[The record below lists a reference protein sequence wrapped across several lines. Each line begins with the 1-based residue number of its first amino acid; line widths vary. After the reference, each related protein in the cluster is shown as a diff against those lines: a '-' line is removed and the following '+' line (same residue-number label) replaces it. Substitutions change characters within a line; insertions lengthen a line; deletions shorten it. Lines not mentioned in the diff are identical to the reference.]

1 MINEDAFNKYLSD
14 LDAILSEESCLKLQ
28 KARIVL
34 DQNDS
39 DSWDDAEKKYEE
51 IRIDINDIDKIC
63 LHISETKRVV
73 TRVKDHVFF
82 REHIFIV
89 DDIVEKKRFDPD
101 PEIVNAWSRLT
112 EGDHVESD
120 VDLFKHEQVESIL
133 ERRKGL
139 DYVQAHTQA
148 ISLGY
153 NWNPEEA
160 YDGDSG

>member
-1 MINEDAFNKYLSD
+1 MINDDAFNKYLSD
-14 LDAILSEESCLKLQ
+14 LDAILSEESKLKSQ
-28 KARIVL
+28 QARIIL

-39 DSWDDAEKKYEE
+39 DSWGEAERHYEE
-51 IRIDINDIDKIC
+51 IRNDHKDIDKIC
-63 LHISETKRVV
+63 SNISESSRVV

-89 DDIVEKKRFDPD
+89 DDLIEKKRFDAD

-120 VDLFKHEQVESIL
+120 IDFFKHEQVESIL

-139 DYVQAHTQA
+139 DYVKAHNEA
-148 ISLGY
+148 IGLGY
-153 NWNPEEA
+153 HWNPEEA